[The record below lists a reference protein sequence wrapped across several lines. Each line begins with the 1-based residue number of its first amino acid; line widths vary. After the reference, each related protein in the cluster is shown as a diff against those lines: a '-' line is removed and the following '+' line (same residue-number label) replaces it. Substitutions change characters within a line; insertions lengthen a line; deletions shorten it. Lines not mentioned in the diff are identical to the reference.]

1 MNEPT
6 ITITGNL
13 TTDPELRYT
22 PTGQAVAVLRIASTP
37 RRRDHNGQWTDGNT
51 TFIDAETWGTPAENA
66 AESLAKGDRVLIAGR
81 IRTDV
86 YTPDTGPNAGNEVR
100 RLRVV
105 TDEVA
110 VSLRHAVARP
120 ERAQRSSQVESA
132 EAS

>member
-1 MNEPT
+1 VDRREHHLP
-6 ITITGNL
+6 G
-13 TTDPELRYT
+13 PE
-22 PTGQAVAVLRIASTP
+22 A
-37 RRRDHNGQWTDGNT
+37 
-51 TFIDAETWGTPAENA
+51 WGTAAENA
-66 AESLAKGDRVLIAGR
+66 AESLAKGDRVLVAGR

-110 VSLRHAVARP
+110 VSLRHATARP
-120 ERAQRSSQVESA
+120 ARAQRSSQVEPA